1 MSKRNDY
8 MKINGNFARLIRI
21 EILFMPILIFV
32 PILVGIFLINDW
44 YIRDLLHQELDLI
57 GELFFG
63 IILII
68 GNIAFDIPFVKTMF
82 HYRKK

>member
-8 MKINGNFARLIRI
+8 VKANGNFARLIRA

-44 YIRDLLHQELDLI
+44 YVRGFLLNNAQYN
-57 GELFFG
+57 GEFLLG
-63 IILII
+63 LILII
-68 GNIAFDIPFVKTMF
+68 GNITFDIPFVKTMLR
-82 HYRKK
+82 YRKK